1 MTTIFIESK
10 HLKTPE
16 ANFVKTYINEKFPDF
31 KDFEIIPL
39 NGWEGLW
46 KTNKLIENKD
56 LGIQNVVLF
65 DADTLENSGGFKE
78 RKAKIETIKTEQGV
92 EFELFLFP
100 NNLLDGDFELVLEN
114 IINQEHK
121 KLLDCFEEYEKCV
134 DNSKGDSSLKYKLP
148 IRKAKIY
155 SYVDAFPKSR
165 KQNERFKNGDWFF
178 ENKTYWNLDD
188 KFLINLKQFIEKI
201 INQTP

>member
-16 ANFVKTYINEKFPDF
+16 ANFVKTYIHIKFPHF

-56 LGIQNVVLF
+56 LGNRNVVIF
-65 DADTLENSGGFKE
+65 DADTPENNGGFAE
-78 RKAKIETIKTEQGV
+78 RKAKIETIKE
-92 EFELFLFP
+92 ELNIDFDLFLFP
-100 NNLLDGDFELVLEN
+100 DNSSNGDFELLLEN
-114 IINQEHK
+114 IINPKHK
-121 KLLDCFEEYEKCV
+121 ILLDCFEKYETCI
-134 DNSKGDSSLKYKLP
+134 DNSKPNSELTYKLP

-155 SYVDAFPKSR
+155 SYIDAFPKSR
-165 KQNERFKNGDWFF
+165 RLNERFKNGDWFF
-178 ENKTYWNLDD
+178 DNETYWKLND
-188 KFLINLKQFIEKI
+188 KYLNSLKEFLEQKKK
-201 INQTP
+201 TR

>member
-16 ANFVKTYINEKFPDF
+16 ANFVKTYINFKFPHF

-56 LGIQNVVLF
+56 LGNRNVIIF
-65 DADTLENSGGFKE
+65 DADTPENNGGYAK
-78 RKAKIETIKTEQGV
+78 RKAEIETIKKEQGV
-92 EFELFLFP
+92 NFDLFLFP
-100 NNLLDGDFELVLEN
+100 NNSSNGDFELLLEN
-114 IINQEHK
+114 IINPEHK
-121 KLLDCFEEYEKCV
+121 VLLDCFEKYEVCV
-134 DNSKGDSSLKYKLP
+134 KNSKTNSELTYKLP

-155 SYVDAFPKSR
+155 SYIDAFPKSR
-165 KQNERFKNGDWFF
+165 RQNERFKNGDWFF
-178 ENKTYWNLDD
+178 DNETYWKLNDKYLD
-188 KFLINLKQFIEKI
+188 NLKHFLEQIT
-201 INQTP
+201 TP